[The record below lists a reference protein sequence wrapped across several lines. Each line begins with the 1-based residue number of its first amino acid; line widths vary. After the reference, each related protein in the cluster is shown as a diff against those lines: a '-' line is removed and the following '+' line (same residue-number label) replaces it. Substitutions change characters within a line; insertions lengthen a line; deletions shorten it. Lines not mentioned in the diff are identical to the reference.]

1 MLDTPRLRLR
11 ELAPH
16 DLDFVAAMLSDPE
29 VMRFYPKRLTREE
42 AAVWIERQRG
52 RYASGGHGLWLAQ
65 RRENDQPVGQVGLTI
80 QAVGDRSEPEV
91 GYLIHRPWWRRG
103 YASEAAAAVL
113 DHAFDTLGKPRVVSL
128 IRPDNTPSQGVAIKI
143 GMTLVGEADHAGL
156 PHLVYAV
163 SMERARGPGPAD

>member
-1 MLDTPRLRLR
+1 M
-11 ELAPH
+11 
-16 DLDFVAAMLSDPE
+16 
-29 VMRFYPKRLTREE
+29 
-42 AAVWIERQRG
+42 
-52 RYASGGHGLWLAQ
+52 
-65 RRENDQPVGQVGLTI
+65 TI

-143 GMTLVGEADHAGL
+143 GMTRIGEADHAGL